1 MLPPSP
7 FTRSEAF
14 DDGVTERQWRSLSV
28 EGFVRE
34 VVPGFFVDA
43 SLPDTLELRFAI
55 IKRAITTEHV
65 VIARRSASW
74 LHGVDVLDYR
84 GFPTTPRIETL
95 TRERRNRPR
104 IQVVQA
110 HVADDLLP
118 SDVAEIDGLRVTT
131 PLRTAADLARFA
143 PRSDALVALDA
154 YLHKGLIRP
163 DELKKSLVRWKQRRG
178 IRQAYAMLEA
188 ADAASESGGES
199 VMRLRLL
206 DMGLPRPEVQ
216 IPVYDLFGNVR
227 FWLDMGWTRWML
239 GLEYDGEDAHPE
251 ERRAHDEARRK
262 WIESRGWTVRAFRRE
277 DIFTRSR
284 KFEDEVRELVGERRW
299 SRRTAM

>member
-7 FTRSEAF
+7 FTRSEAL

-131 PLRTAADLARFA
+131 PLRTAAD
-143 PRSDALVALDA
+143 V
-154 YLHKGLIRP
+154 
-163 DELKKSLVRWKQRRG
+163 
-178 IRQAYAMLEA
+178 
-188 ADAASESGGES
+188 
-199 VMRLRLL
+199 
-206 DMGLPRPEVQ
+206 
-216 IPVYDLFGNVR
+216 
-227 FWLDMGWTRWML
+227 
-239 GLEYDGEDAHPE
+239 
-251 ERRAHDEARRK
+251 ARR
-262 WIESRGWTVRAFRRE
+262 
-277 DIFTRSR
+277 
-284 KFEDEVRELVGERRW
+284 VG
-299 SRRTAM
+299 RTAAGQSLE